1 MLNTR
6 AVQVDV
12 ADVTIVMIEII
23 AIGVAV
29 GAIGWITSKD
39 ANLILSLFV
48 LLCGFYRVTV
58 ERAKGSPRARGRG
71 SSGGSDSGRSPRN
84 GREHG
89 RSGFRNSS
97 NSRSGGKGGGDK

>member
-12 ADVTIVMIEII
+12 VDVTIATIVIVI
-23 AIGVAV
+23 AVAV
-29 GAIGWITSKD
+29 EAVGWITSKD
-39 ANLILSLFV
+39 ATLIFPCFV
-48 LLCGFYRVTV
+48 LCRGYYRVTV

-84 GREHG
+84 GRDHG
-89 RSGFRNSS
+89 RSSFRS
-97 NSRSGGKGGGDK
+97 SRSGKGGGDK

>member
-29 GAIGWITSKD
+29 EAIGWITSKD
-39 ANLILSLFV
+39 ANLIFFPVCPFV
-48 LLCGFYRVTV
+48 ADFI
-58 ERAKGSPRARGRG
+58 E
-71 SSGGSDSGRSPRN
+71 
-84 GREHG
+84 
-89 RSGFRNSS
+89 
-97 NSRSGGKGGGDK
+97 

>member
-1 MLNTR
+1 MEVFTLGGMLTYLYVFFSHGISSTLACVSLNHVMGRLGSVLNTR

-48 LLCGFYRVTV
+48 LL
-58 ERAKGSPRARGRG
+58 
-71 SSGGSDSGRSPRN
+71 
-84 GREHG
+84 
-89 RSGFRNSS
+89 
-97 NSRSGGKGGGDK
+97 SRIL

>member
-29 GAIGWITSKD
+29 GAIGWITMD
-39 ANLILSLFV
+39 LRDMAHLPGQI
-48 LLCGFYRVTV
+48 TV
-58 ERAKGSPRARGRG
+58 
-71 SSGGSDSGRSPRN
+71 
-84 GREHG
+84 
-89 RSGFRNSS
+89 
-97 NSRSGGKGGGDK
+97 